1 VFEAARRRP
10 GTERPPGAIGSRV
23 GMAASPGGLLWLQR
37 AAGNAAT
44 AAAVQRLGWQDF
56 DVIGGGLEALAKA
69 NFSVPLCKTLI
80 DRYCHGNGEE
90 LGLTVGGMVQCN
102 ALIDF
107 GNDKR
112 SAQFLRMVNG
122 MGAEIARNSGGDP
135 ERLKQPLESNISFS
149 MLGGCNTSGTLGD
162 FTVNVS
168 GHLKVWD
175 PKADGT
181 DADWSFEGNMWWYDR
196 WDFDQR
202 GASAKGEP
210 GRTAKG
216 SWRTDVGGL
225 LVGTPYDIK
234 SAAVP
239 VRQARAEAAGGNRY
253 AKWEGNPDGT
263 PLPVVSGIL

>member
-1 VFEAARRRP
+1 MFEGARRRAGTAGTTGQARGP
-10 GTERPPGAIGSRV
+10 GAAAPPPGS
-23 GMAASPGGLLWLQR
+23 LLWLQR
-37 AAGNAAT
+37 QAGNAAT
-44 AAAVQRLGWQDF
+44 VQAVQRLGWQDF

-80 DRYCHGNGEE
+80 DHYCHGNGSE

-122 MGAEIARNSGGDP
+122 MGTEIARESGGDP
-135 ERLKQPLESNISFS
+135 ERLKQPLESDISFA

-168 GHLKVWD
+168 GHLKVWN
-175 PKADGT
+175 PNPDGT
-181 DADWSFEGNMWWYDR
+181 DADWSFAGNMWWYDR

-234 SAAVP
+234 SAAVA
-239 VRQARAEAAGGNRY
+239 VSQARSEAAGGNHY
-253 AKWEGNPDGT
+253 AKWEGNPTGGA
-263 PLPVVSGIL
+263 LPVVSGYL

>member
-1 VFEAARRRP
+1 MFEGARRRATTA
-10 GTERPPGAIGSRV
+10 GAPGASR
-23 GMAASPGGLLWLQR
+23 GPEGAAASPAGLLWLQR
-37 AAGNAAT
+37 QAGNT
-44 AAAVQRLGWQDF
+44 AAVQAVQRLGWQDF

-80 DRYCHGNGEE
+80 DHYCHGNGAE

-107 GNDKR
+107 GNNKR

-122 MGAEIARNSGGDP
+122 MGAEIARESGGDP
-135 ERLKQPLESNISFS
+135 ERLKQPLESDISFA

-162 FTVNVS
+162 FTVNVA
-168 GHLKVWD
+168 GHLKVWN
-175 PKADGT
+175 PNPDGT
-181 DADWSFEGNMWWYDR
+181 DADWSFEGSMWWYDR

-210 GRTAKG
+210 GRTSKG

-234 SAAVP
+234 SAAVA
-239 VRQARAEAAGGNRY
+239 VRQARSEAAGGNHY
-253 AKWEGNPDGT
+253 AKWEGNPGGGT
-263 PLPVVSGIL
+263 LPVVAGYL